1 MSEYFETL
9 CIKGLTMNILTESA
23 IHVSKKDVRKYF
35 ADFLESCV

>member
-9 CIKGLTMNILTESA
+9 CIKGLKMNILTESA

-35 ADFLESCV
+35 GDFLESCV